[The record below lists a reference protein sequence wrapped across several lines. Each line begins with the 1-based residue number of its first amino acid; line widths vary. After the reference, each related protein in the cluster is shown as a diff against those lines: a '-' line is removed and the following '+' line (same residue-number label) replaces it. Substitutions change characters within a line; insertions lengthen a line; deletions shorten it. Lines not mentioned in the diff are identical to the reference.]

1 MEKGLQIVVVLL
13 HLFLLFFLQY
23 YKVATAKPIFTEVS
37 FLLIKE
43 SSHRSSPWLGEDD
56 SSEGQQDWD
65 QELQHATL
73 ALIPTNFLQR
83 CYYKVEA

>member
-23 YKVATAKPIFTEVS
+23 YKVATAKPVFTELS

-56 SSEGQQDWD
+56 SSEGQQ
-65 QELQHATL
+65 ELQHATL
-73 ALIPTNFLQR
+73 AIIPTNFLQR